1 MWTVALTAA
10 CDRRCYPYQYA
21 GQLKAD
27 GTITVTQWGRICVGI
42 RKVNL
47 STVFADQSVG
57 IKQVADR
64 SWLVGF
70 MQYDL
75 GSFDDE
81 ECRLEPAENP
91 FQAKVLPM
99 SSVST
104 DTYVNG
110 IHRGGMARPTAI
122 RQLMHKV
129 CAISHLQKRG
139 WAAFDFEIARSSRK
153 RTCRGLLSC
162 VPRNLYFGL
171 ALP

>member
-1 MWTVALTAA
+1 MWTDALTAA
-10 CDRRCYPYQYA
+10 CDRRCYPYQCA

-75 GSFDDE
+75 GS
-81 ECRLEPAENP
+81 
-91 FQAKVLPM
+91 
-99 SSVST
+99 
-104 DTYVNG
+104 
-110 IHRGGMARPTAI
+110 
-122 RQLMHKV
+122 
-129 CAISHLQKRG
+129 
-139 WAAFDFEIARSSRK
+139 SR
-153 RTCRGLLSC
+153 
-162 VPRNLYFGL
+162 
-171 ALP
+171 